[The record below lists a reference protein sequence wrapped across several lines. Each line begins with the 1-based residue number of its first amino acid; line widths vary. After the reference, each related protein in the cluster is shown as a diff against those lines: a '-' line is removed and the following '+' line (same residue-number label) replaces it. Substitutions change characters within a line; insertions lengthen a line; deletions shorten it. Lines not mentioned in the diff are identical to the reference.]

1 MGLTR
6 RKNIPVVSLLS
17 LGYFTTILIAT
28 ILLLLPAASR
38 EGHTSI
44 IDAILTATSATCV
57 TGLIAFDTATHWTLF
72 GQIVIMIAIQIGGL
86 GFMTIITLLFMLVKK
101 NIGLYNRTVIMQSAG
116 SYNIS
121 GTTKLIR
128 RIVLGTLVF
137 EGIGALLIYLSIK
150 DSHPDKTW
158 YYAIF
163 HSISA
168 FCNAGFDVFGG
179 ANGVTDPVSLVN
191 FSSNY
196 GLLFTLM
203 GLIIIGGSGFIVWSD
218 VIDSR
223 FKWSKFQVHTKIVIV
238 ANCILILIPA
248 ILFFVFE
255 FTRVGTN
262 AAFANMPLL
271 DKIVNALFMS
281 VTPRTAGFNSVDL
294 NSMTASGQ
302 LLTTVLMLIGGNS
315 GSTAGGVKVTTIVI
329 IFATLISSARGQ
341 ENVVMFK
348 RRINE
353 KLIKQSLSLL
363 VAYLSIIMVATLI
376 IGSYENYTLMEILF
390 EVVSAIG
397 TVGLSLGVTGT
408 CTVATKIIIIVL
420 MYIGRL
426 GALTLF
432 DLLLKD
438 RNDTIVEKAEGKV
451 LVG

>member
-150 DSHPDKTW
+150 DSHPDNTW

-168 FCNAGFDVFGG
+168 FCNAGFDVFGAG
-179 ANGVTDPVSLVN
+179 SGFAPVSLTP
-191 FSSNY
+191 FSHNY

-223 FKWSKFQVHTKIVIV
+223 FKWSRFQVHTKIVVV
-238 ANCILILIPA
+238 ANGILIAIPA
-248 ILFFVFE
+248 ILFFIFE
-255 FTRVGTN
+255 FTKVGTN
-262 AAFANMPLL
+262 AAFADMPFW

-281 VTPRTAGFNSVDL
+281 VSPRTAGFNSVDL

-302 LLTTVLMLIGGNS
+302 LLTVFLMLIGGNS

-438 RNDTIVEKAEGKV
+438 RNDTIVEKVEGKV

>member
-6 RKNIPVVSLLS
+6 RKNMPVVMLLS
-17 LGYFTTILIAT
+17 IGYFTTIILAT
-28 ILLLLPAASR
+28 ILLMLPFASR
-38 EGHTSI
+38 EGHTSF
-44 IDAILTATSATCV
+44 IDAVLTATSATCV
-57 TGLIAFDTATHWTLF
+57 TGLIAFDTAAHWTLF
-72 GQIVIMIAIQIGGL
+72 GQIVIMLAIQIGGL
-86 GFMTIITLLFMLVKK
+86 GFMTIITLLFMVIKR

-128 RIVLGTLVF
+128 RIILGTLAF
-137 EGIGALLIYLSIK
+137 EAIGAVLIYFSIK
-150 DSHPDKTW
+150 DTYTEKTW

-168 FCNAGFDVFGG
+168 FCNAGFDVFGAG
-179 ANGVTDPVSLVN
+179 SGFAPVSLTP
-191 FSSNY
+191 FSHNY

-218 VIDSR
+218 IIDSR
-223 FKWSKFQVHTKIVIV
+223 FKWSRFQVHTKIVVV
-238 ANCILILIPA
+238 ANGILIAIPA
-248 ILFFVFE
+248 ILFFIFE
-255 FTRVGTN
+255 FTKVGTN
-262 AAFANMPLL
+262 AAFADMPFW

-302 LLTTVLMLIGGNS
+302 LLTVFLMLIGGNS

-363 VAYLSIIMVATLI
+363 IAYLIIILTATLI
-376 IGSYENYTLMEILF
+376 IGSYENYSLMEILF

-397 TVGLSLGVTGT
+397 TVGLSLGLTGT
-408 CTVATKIIIIVL
+408 CAVATKIIIIML

-438 RNDTIVEKAEGKV
+438 ANDTIVEKPEGKV

>member
-1 MGLTR
+1 
-6 RKNIPVVSLLS
+6 
-17 LGYFTTILIAT
+17 
-28 ILLLLPAASR
+28 
-38 EGHTSI
+38 
-44 IDAILTATSATCV
+44 
-57 TGLIAFDTATHWTLF
+57 
-72 GQIVIMIAIQIGGL
+72 
-86 GFMTIITLLFMLVKK
+86 
-101 NIGLYNRTVIMQSAG
+101 
-116 SYNIS
+116 
-121 GTTKLIR
+121 
-128 RIVLGTLVF
+128 
-137 EGIGALLIYLSIK
+137 
-150 DSHPDKTW
+150 
-158 YYAIF
+158 
-163 HSISA
+163 
-168 FCNAGFDVFGG
+168 
-179 ANGVTDPVSLVN
+179 
-191 FSSNY
+191 
-196 GLLFTLM
+196 M

-238 ANCILILIPA
+238 ANGILILIPA
-248 ILFFVFE
+248 ILFFIFE

-315 GSTAGGVKVTTIVI
+315 GSTAGGVKVTTIVV

-363 VAYLSIIMVATLI
+363 VAYLLIIMTATLI
-376 IGSYENYTLMEILF
+376 IGSYENYSLMEILF

-408 CTVATKIIIIVL
+408 CSIATKIIIIIL

>member
-6 RKNIPVVSLLS
+6 RKNMPVVMLLS
-17 LGYFTTILIAT
+17 IGYFTTIILAT
-28 ILLLLPAASR
+28 ILLMLPFASR
-38 EGHTSI
+38 EGHTSF
-44 IDAILTATSATCV
+44 IDAVLTATSATCV

-72 GQIVIMIAIQIGGL
+72 GQIVIMVAIQIGGL
-86 GFMTIITLLFMLVKK
+86 GFMTIITLLFMVIKR

-128 RIVLGTLVF
+128 RIILGTLSF
-137 EGIGALLIYLSIK
+137 ETLGAILIYLSIK
-150 DSHPDKTW
+150 DTYTENTW

-179 ANGVTDPVSLVN
+179 ANGVTDPISLMN
-191 FSSNY
+191 FSHNY

-223 FKWSKFQVHTKIVIV
+223 FKWSRFQVHTKIVVV
-238 ANCILILIPA
+238 ANSILIAIPA
-248 ILFFVFE
+248 ILFFIFE
-255 FTRVGTN
+255 FTKVGTN
-262 AAFANMPLL
+262 AAFADMPFW

-281 VTPRTAGFNSVDL
+281 VSPRTAGFNSVDL
-294 NSMTASGQ
+294 NCMTASGQ
-302 LLTTVLMLIGGNS
+302 LLTVFLMLIGGNS

-329 IFATLISSARGQ
+329 IFATLVSSARGQ

-363 VAYLSIIMVATLI
+363 IAYLIIILTATLI

-397 TVGLSLGVTGT
+397 TVGLSLGLTGT
-408 CTVATKIIIIVL
+408 CAVATKIIIIIL

-438 RNDTIVEKAEGKV
+438 TNDTIVEKPEGKV

>member
-28 ILLLLPAASR
+28 ILLMLPFATR

-57 TGLIAFDTATHWTLF
+57 TGLIAFDTATHWTMF
-72 GQIVIMIAIQIGGL
+72 GQIVIMVAIQIGGL
-86 GFMTIITLLFMLVKK
+86 GFMTIITLLFMLVRK

-137 EGIGALLIYLSIK
+137 EGIGALLIYLSIR
-150 DSHPDKTW
+150 DSHPDNTW

-168 FCNAGFDVFGG
+168 FCNAGFDVFGAG
-179 ANGVTDPVSLVN
+179 SGFAPVSLTP
-191 FSSNY
+191 FSHNY

-223 FKWSKFQVHTKIVIV
+223 FKWSRFQVHTKIVVV
-238 ANCILILIPA
+238 ANGILIAIPA
-248 ILFFVFE
+248 ILFFIFE
-255 FTRVGTN
+255 FTKVGTN
-262 AAFANMPLL
+262 AAFANMPFW

-329 IFATLISSARGQ
+329 IFATLVSSARGQ

-363 VAYLSIIMVATLI
+363 VAYLLIIMAATLI
-376 IGSYENYTLMEILF
+376 IGSYENYSLMEILF

-408 CTVATKIIIIVL
+408 CTIATKIIIIIL

-438 RNDTIVEKAEGKV
+438 RNDTIVEKPEGKV

>member
-6 RKNIPVVSLLS
+6 RKNMPVVMLLS
-17 LGYFTTILIAT
+17 IGYFTTIILAT
-28 ILLLLPAASR
+28 ILLMLPFASR
-38 EGHTSI
+38 EGHTSF
-44 IDAILTATSATCV
+44 IDAVLTATSATCV
-57 TGLIAFDTATHWTLF
+57 TGLIAFDTAAHWTLF
-72 GQIVIMIAIQIGGL
+72 GQIVIMLAIQIGGL
-86 GFMTIITLLFMLVKK
+86 GFMTIITLLFMVIKR

-128 RIVLGTLVF
+128 RIILGTLAF
-137 EGIGALLIYLSIK
+137 EAIGAVLIYFSIK
-150 DSHPDKTW
+150 DTYTEKTW

-168 FCNAGFDVFGG
+168 FCNAGFDVFGAG
-179 ANGVTDPVSLVN
+179 SGFAPVSLTP
-191 FSSNY
+191 FSHNY

-218 VIDSR
+218 IIDSR
-223 FKWSKFQVHTKIVIV
+223 FKWSRFQVHTKIVVV
-238 ANCILILIPA
+238 ANSVLIAIPA
-248 ILFFVFE
+248 ILFFIFE
-255 FTRVGTN
+255 FTNVGTN
-262 AAFANMPLL
+262 AAFADMPFW

-302 LLTTVLMLIGGNS
+302 LLTVFLMLIGGNS

-341 ENVVMFK
+341 ENIVMFK

-363 VAYLSIIMVATLI
+363 IAYLIIILTATLI
-376 IGSYENYTLMEILF
+376 IGSYENYSLMEILF

-397 TVGLSLGVTGT
+397 TVGLSLGLTGT
-408 CTVATKIIIIVL
+408 CAVATKIIIIIL

-438 RNDTIVEKAEGKV
+438 TNDTIVEKPEGKV

>member
-1 MGLTR
+1 M
-6 RKNIPVVSLLS
+6 
-17 LGYFTTILIAT
+17 
-28 ILLLLPAASR
+28 
-38 EGHTSI
+38 
-44 IDAILTATSATCV
+44 
-57 TGLIAFDTATHWTLF
+57 
-72 GQIVIMIAIQIGGL
+72 
-86 GFMTIITLLFMLVKK
+86 
-101 NIGLYNRTVIMQSAG
+101 
-116 SYNIS
+116 
-121 GTTKLIR
+121 
-128 RIVLGTLVF
+128 F
-137 EGIGALLIYLSIK
+137 EGIGACLIYLSIK
-150 DSHPDKTW
+150 DTYPDKTW

-168 FCNAGFDVFGG
+168 FCNAGFDIFGAG
-179 ANGVTDPVSLVN
+179 SGFAPVSLTP
-191 FSSNY
+191 FSHNY

-218 VIDSR
+218 VIDSK
-223 FKWSKFQVHTKIVIV
+223 FKWSRFQVHTKIVIV
-238 ANCILILIPA
+238 ANGILILIPA
-248 ILFFVFE
+248 ILFFIFE
-255 FTRVGTN
+255 FTKVGTN
-262 AAFANMPLL
+262 AAFSYMTFW

-281 VTPRTAGFNSVDL
+281 VSPRTAGFNSVDL
-294 NSMTASGQ
+294 NQMTASGQ

-341 ENVVMFK
+341 EHVVMFK

-363 VAYLSIIMVATLI
+363 IAYLIIIMAATLI

-397 TVGLSLGVTGT
+397 TVGLSLGLTGT
-408 CTVATKIIIIVL
+408 CAVATKIIIIIL

-438 RNDTIVEKAEGKV
+438 TNDTIVEKPEGKV

>member
-6 RKNIPVVSLLS
+6 RKNMPVVMLLS
-17 LGYFTTILIAT
+17 IGYFTTIILAT
-28 ILLLLPAASR
+28 ILLMLPFASR
-38 EGHTSI
+38 EGHTSF
-44 IDAILTATSATCV
+44 IDAVLTATSATCV
-57 TGLIAFDTATHWTLF
+57 TGLIAFDTAAHWTLF
-72 GQIVIMIAIQIGGL
+72 GQIVIMLAIQIGGL
-86 GFMTIITLLFMLVKK
+86 GFMTIITLLFMVIKR

-128 RIVLGTLVF
+128 RIILGTLAF
-137 EGIGALLIYLSIK
+137 EAIGAVLIYFSIK
-150 DSHPDKTW
+150 DTYTEKTW

-168 FCNAGFDVFGG
+168 FCNAGFDVFGAG
-179 ANGVTDPVSLVN
+179 SGFAPVSLTP
-191 FSSNY
+191 FSHNY

-218 VIDSR
+218 IIDSR
-223 FKWSKFQVHTKIVIV
+223 FKWSRFQVHTKIVVV
-238 ANCILILIPA
+238 ANSVLIAIPA
-248 ILFFVFE
+248 ILFFIFE
-255 FTRVGTN
+255 FTKVGTN
-262 AAFANMPLL
+262 AAFADMPFW

-302 LLTTVLMLIGGNS
+302 LLTVFLMLIGGNS

-363 VAYLSIIMVATLI
+363 IAYLIIILTATLI
-376 IGSYENYTLMEILF
+376 IGSYENYSLMEILF

-397 TVGLSLGVTGT
+397 TVGLSLGLTGT
-408 CTVATKIIIIVL
+408 CAVATKIIIIIL

-438 RNDTIVEKAEGKV
+438 TNDTIVEKPEGKV

>member
-6 RKNIPVVSLLS
+6 RKNMPVVMLLS
-17 LGYFTTILIAT
+17 IGYFTTIILAT
-28 ILLLLPAASR
+28 ILLMLPFASR
-38 EGHTSI
+38 EGHTSF
-44 IDAILTATSATCV
+44 IDAVLTATSATCV
-57 TGLIAFDTATHWTLF
+57 TGLIAFDTAAHWTLF
-72 GQIVIMIAIQIGGL
+72 GQIVIMLAIQIGGL
-86 GFMTIITLLFMLVKK
+86 GFMTIITLLFMVIKR

-128 RIVLGTLVF
+128 RIILGTLAF
-137 EGIGALLIYLSIK
+137 EAIGAVLIYFSIK
-150 DSHPDKTW
+150 DTYTEKTW

-168 FCNAGFDVFGG
+168 FCNAGFDVFGAG
-179 ANGVTDPVSLVN
+179 SGFAPVSLTP
-191 FSSNY
+191 FSHNY

-218 VIDSR
+218 VIDSK
-223 FKWSKFQVHTKIVIV
+223 FKWSRFQVHTKIVVV
-238 ANCILILIPA
+238 ANGILIAIPA
-248 ILFFVFE
+248 ILFFIFE
-255 FTRVGTN
+255 FTKVGTN
-262 AAFANMPLL
+262 AAFADMPFW

-302 LLTTVLMLIGGNS
+302 LLTVFLMLIGGNS

-363 VAYLSIIMVATLI
+363 IAYLIIILTATLI

-397 TVGLSLGVTGT
+397 TVGLSLGLTGT
-408 CTVATKIIIIVL
+408 CAVATKIIIIML

-438 RNDTIVEKAEGKV
+438 ANDTIVEKPEGKV

>member
-28 ILLLLPAASR
+28 ILLMLPFATR

-57 TGLIAFDTATHWTLF
+57 TGLIAFDTATHWTMF
-72 GQIVIMIAIQIGGL
+72 GQIVIMVAIQIGGL

-150 DSHPDKTW
+150 DSHPDNTW

-168 FCNAGFDVFGG
+168 FCNAGFDVFGAG
-179 ANGVTDPVSLVN
+179 SGFAPVSLTP
-191 FSSNY
+191 FSHNY

-223 FKWSKFQVHTKIVIV
+223 FKWSRFQVHTKIVVV
-238 ANCILILIPA
+238 ANGILIAIPA
-248 ILFFVFE
+248 ILFFIFE
-255 FTRVGTN
+255 FTKVGTN
-262 AAFANMPLL
+262 AAFANMPFW

-363 VAYLSIIMVATLI
+363 VAYLLIIMAATLI
-376 IGSYENYTLMEILF
+376 IGSYENYSLMEILF

-408 CTVATKIIIIVL
+408 CTIATKIIIIIL

-438 RNDTIVEKAEGKV
+438 RNDTIVEKPEGKV

>member
-6 RKNIPVVSLLS
+6 RKNMPVVMLLS
-17 LGYFTTILIAT
+17 IGYFTTIILAT
-28 ILLLLPAASR
+28 ILLMLPFASR
-38 EGHTSI
+38 EGHTSF
-44 IDAILTATSATCV
+44 IDAVLTATSATCV
-57 TGLIAFDTATHWTLF
+57 TGLIAFDTAAHWTLF
-72 GQIVIMIAIQIGGL
+72 GQIVIMVAIQIGGL
-86 GFMTIITLLFMLVKK
+86 GFMTIITLLFMVIKR

-128 RIVLGTLVF
+128 RIILGTLSF
-137 EGIGALLIYLSIK
+137 ETLGAILIYLSIK
-150 DSHPDKTW
+150 DTYTENTW

-168 FCNAGFDVFGG
+168 FCNAGFDVFGAG
-179 ANGVTDPVSLVN
+179 SGFAPVSLTP
-191 FSSNY
+191 FSHNY

-223 FKWSKFQVHTKIVIV
+223 FKWSRFQVHTKIVVV
-238 ANCILILIPA
+238 ANGILIAIPA
-248 ILFFVFE
+248 ILFFIFE
-255 FTRVGTN
+255 FTKVGTN
-262 AAFANMPLL
+262 AAFADMPFW

-281 VTPRTAGFNSVDL
+281 VSPRTAGFNSVDL

-302 LLTTVLMLIGGNS
+302 LLTVFLMLIGGNS

-329 IFATLISSARGQ
+329 IFATLVSSARGQ

-363 VAYLSIIMVATLI
+363 IAYLIIILTATLI

-397 TVGLSLGVTGT
+397 TVGLSLGLTGT
-408 CTVATKIIIIVL
+408 CAVATKIIIIIL

-438 RNDTIVEKAEGKV
+438 TNDTIVEKPEGKV

>member
-6 RKNIPVVSLLS
+6 RKNMPVVMLLS
-17 LGYFTTILIAT
+17 IGYFTTIILAT
-28 ILLLLPAASR
+28 ILLMLPFASR
-38 EGHTSI
+38 EGHTSF
-44 IDAILTATSATCV
+44 IDAVLTATSATCV
-57 TGLIAFDTATHWTLF
+57 TGLIAFDTAAHWTLF
-72 GQIVIMIAIQIGGL
+72 GQIVIMVAIQIGGL
-86 GFMTIITLLFMLVKK
+86 GFMTIITLLFMVIKR

-128 RIVLGTLVF
+128 RIILGTLSF
-137 EGIGALLIYLSIK
+137 ETLGAILIYLSIK
-150 DSHPDKTW
+150 DTYTENTW

-168 FCNAGFDVFGG
+168 FCNAGFDVFGAYG
-179 ANGVTDPVSLVN
+179 TTNPISLMN
-191 FSSNY
+191 FSHNY

-223 FKWSKFQVHTKIVIV
+223 FKWSRFQVHTKIVVV
-238 ANCILILIPA
+238 ANSILIAIPA
-248 ILFFVFE
+248 ILFFIFE
-255 FTRVGTN
+255 FTKVGTN
-262 AAFANMPLL
+262 AAFADMPFW

-281 VTPRTAGFNSVDL
+281 VSPRTAGFNSVDL

-302 LLTTVLMLIGGNS
+302 LLTVFLMLIGGNS

-363 VAYLSIIMVATLI
+363 IAYLIIILTATLI

-397 TVGLSLGVTGT
+397 TVGLSLGLTGT
-408 CTVATKIIIIVL
+408 CAVATKIIIIIL

-438 RNDTIVEKAEGKV
+438 TNDTIVEKPEGKV

>member
-6 RKNIPVVSLLS
+6 RKNMPVVMLLS
-17 LGYFTTILIAT
+17 IGYFTTIILAT
-28 ILLLLPAASR
+28 ILLMLPFASR
-38 EGHTSI
+38 EGHTSF
-44 IDAILTATSATCV
+44 IDAVLTATSATCV
-57 TGLIAFDTATHWTLF
+57 TGLIAFDTAAHWTLF
-72 GQIVIMIAIQIGGL
+72 GQIVIMLAIQIGGL
-86 GFMTIITLLFMLVKK
+86 GFMTIITLLFMVIKR

-128 RIVLGTLVF
+128 RIILGTLAF
-137 EGIGALLIYLSIK
+137 EAIGAVLIYFSIK
-150 DSHPDKTW
+150 DTYTEKTW

-168 FCNAGFDVFGG
+168 FCNAGFDVFGAG
-179 ANGVTDPVSLVN
+179 SGFAPVSLTP
-191 FSSNY
+191 FSHNY

-218 VIDSR
+218 IIDSR
-223 FKWSKFQVHTKIVIV
+223 FKWSRFQVHTKIVVV
-238 ANCILILIPA
+238 ANSVLIAIPA
-248 ILFFVFE
+248 ILFFIFE
-255 FTRVGTN
+255 FTKVGTN
-262 AAFANMPLL
+262 AAFADMPFW

-302 LLTTVLMLIGGNS
+302 LLTVFLMLIGGNS

-341 ENVVMFK
+341 ENIVMFK

-363 VAYLSIIMVATLI
+363 IAYLIIILTATLI
-376 IGSYENYTLMEILF
+376 IGSYENYSLMEILF

-397 TVGLSLGVTGT
+397 TVGLSLGLTGT
-408 CTVATKIIIIVL
+408 CAVATKIIIIIL

-438 RNDTIVEKAEGKV
+438 TNDTIVEKPEGKV